1 MLNSTRQLRLS
12 ALSRQFDLAALI
24 TMLAAIGSWLMF
36 WFGE

>member
-1 MLNSTRQLRLS
+1 MLNSTRRLRTL
-12 ALSRQFDLAALI
+12 ALSRQFDLAALM